1 MSDLVIAEDRGPVRH
16 VVLNRP
22 QKRNAFNAE
31 LLQAT
36 GAALRGAAEDPAVRC
51 VVLRGAGPV
60 FSAGM
65 DVAALAEAA
74 GAPERLR
81 TFRRA
86 CLEAFNLAE
95 EMTKPVVCQIH
106 GVCLGGALEL
116 ALACD
121 LRVLSEDAFVGLPE
135 TRLGLVPD
143 VGGCSRLP
151 QVVGLGR
158 AKELVLTG
166 RVIGAA
172 DAERYGL
179 ANRVAPPDRL
189 GAATQEL
196 VDELLACAP
205 IAVGLAKRLL
215 DASARPA
222 LSTTLE
228 LEISAQEQCARS
240 DDVREGVQAAAERRE
255 PRFAGR

>member
-1 MSDLVIAEDRGPVRH
+1 VPDLVITEDREAVRH

-22 QKRNAFNAE
+22 EKRNAFDDE
-31 LLQAT
+31 LVLAVGT
-36 GAALRGAAEDPAVRC
+36 ALRAAADDPSVRC

-65 DVAALAEAA
+65 DVAALAGAA
-74 GAPERLR
+74 AEPQRLR

-86 CLEAFNLAE
+86 CIEAWNLAE
-95 EMTKPVVCQIH
+95 EMTKPVVAQIH
-106 GVCLGGALEL
+106 GACLGGALEL

-121 LRVLSEDAFVGLPE
+121 LRVLSADAVVGLPE

-143 VGGCSRLP
+143 VGGSSRLP
-151 QVVGLGR
+151 QVVGVGR
-158 AKELVLTG
+158 AKELIMTG

-179 ANRVAPPDRL
+179 ANRVAEDVAR
-189 GAATQEL
+189 ATDEL
-196 VDELLACAP
+196 VGELLACAP
-205 IAVGLAKRLL
+205 IAVGLAKRLI

-222 LSTTLE
+222 LAATLE
-228 LEISAQEQCARS
+228 LEVTAQERCAAS
-240 DDVREGVQAAAERRE
+240 EDVREGVRAAAERRD
-255 PRFAGR
+255 PRFTGG

>member
-1 MSDLVIAEDRGPVRH
+1 VSDLVVTEDRGPVRH
-16 VVLNRP
+16 IILNRP
-22 QKRNAFNAE
+22 EKRNAFNAE
-31 LLQAT
+31 LVLAT
-36 GAALRGAAEDPAVRC
+36 GAALRAAADDSSVRV
-51 VVLRGAGPV
+51 VVLRGAGKV

-65 DVAALAEAA
+65 DVAALAGAA
-74 GAPERLR
+74 TAPERLR
-81 TFRRA
+81 AFRRD
-86 CLEAFNLAE
+86 CLTAWNLAE
-95 EMTKPVVCQIH
+95 EMTKPVVAQLH

-121 LRVLSEDAFVGLPE
+121 LRVLSEETMVGLPE

-143 VGGCSRLP
+143 VGGSSRLP

-158 AKELVLTG
+158 AKELILTG
-166 RVIGAA
+166 RVIGAV
-172 DAERYGL
+172 DAERFGL
-179 ANRVAPPDRL
+179 ANRIAPAERL
-189 GAATQEL
+189 EAVTQEL
-196 VDELLACAP
+196 VDELLGCAP

-240 DDVREGVQAAAERRE
+240 EDVREGIQAAAERRP
-255 PRFAGR
+255 PRFTGR